1 MAKKKDTEKVKKEEE
16 NSGDETQAA
25 ETKDSETK
33 DSETDSKDQDESDAK
48 DPLEALEEKLQ
59 TSQEEAKESYD
70 RSLRIS
76 AEFENY
82 KKRSAREME
91 DFRKFANELLI
102 KELLSVVD
110 NLERAITSTDNN
122 GNSGDN
128 VVEGVDLIL
137 KEILKI
143 FERFQ
148 VSPIDC
154 VEKPFDP
161 SFHQAV
167 MREENDDYPE
177 NTVVK
182 ELQKGY
188 LLHDRLLRPAMV
200 AVSVAKSKDDNKQE
214 DNEEIKQD

>member
-1 MAKKKDTEKVKKEEE
+1 LAKKKETEKVVKEEE
-16 NSGDETQAA
+16 NSGDETPAA
-25 ETKDSETK
+25 GNDSE
-33 DSETDSKDQDESDAK
+33 DQDASESKDPVKE
-48 DPLEALEEKLQ
+48 LEEKLQ
-59 TSQEEAKESYD
+59 AAQEEGKESYD
-70 RSLRIS
+70 RFLRIS
-76 AEFENY
+76 AEFENF
-82 KKRSAREME
+82 KKRSIREME

-110 NLERAITSTDNN
+110 NLERAITSSDSN
-122 GNSGDN
+122 GNSGGN
-128 VVEGVDLIL
+128 VVEGIDLVL

-143 FERFQ
+143 LERFK
-148 VSPIDC
+148 VSQIDC

-161 SFHQAV
+161 GFHQAV
-167 MREENDDYPE
+167 MREENNDYPE

-214 DNEEIKQD
+214 DKEEIKQD

>member
-1 MAKKKDTEKVKKEEE
+1 MAKKKETEKVVKEEE
-16 NSGDETQAA
+16 KSGDETQAA
-25 ETKDSETK
+25 EAEDSENG
-33 DSETDSKDQDESDAK
+33 SEDQDASDAK
-48 DPLEALEEKLQ
+48 DPVEELEEKLQ
-59 TSQEEAKESYD
+59 AAQEEAKESYD
-70 RSLRIS
+70 RFLRIS

-82 KKRSAREME
+82 KKRSIREME

-110 NLERAITSTDNN
+110 NLERAITSTDNK

-137 KEILKI
+137 KEILKV
-143 FERFQ
+143 FERFK
-148 VSPIDC
+148 VSEIDC
-154 VEKPFDP
+154 IEKPFDP

-200 AVSVAKSKDDNKQE
+200 AVSVAKSKADNDQE
-214 DNEEIKQD
+214 DKEEIKQD

>member
-1 MAKKKDTEKVKKEEE
+1 MAKKKDTEKVIKEEE
-16 NSGDETQAA
+16 NSGDEPQAA

-33 DSETDSKDQDESDAK
+33 DSETDSKDQDASDAK
-48 DPLEALEEKLQ
+48 DPVEELEEKLQ
-59 TSQEEAKESYD
+59 AAQEEAKESYD

-82 KKRSAREME
+82 KKRSTREME

-110 NLERAITSTDNN
+110 NLERALTSTDNN
-122 GNSGDN
+122 SNSGDN

-143 FERFQ
+143 FERFK
-148 VSPIDC
+148 VSQIDC
-154 VEKPFDP
+154 VEKLFDP

-188 LLHDRLLRPAMV
+188 LLQDRLLRPAMV
-200 AVSVAKSKDDNKQE
+200 AVSVAKPKDDNKQE
-214 DNEEIKQD
+214 DKEEIKQD

>member
-1 MAKKKDTEKVKKEEE
+1 MAKKKETEKVVKEEE
-16 NSGDETQAA
+16 NSGDETQAP
-25 ETKDSETK
+25 EN
-33 DSETDSKDQDESDAK
+33 DSKDQDASESE
-48 DPLEALEEKLQ
+48 DPVKKLEGKLQ
-59 TSQEEAKESYD
+59 AAQEEGKESYD
-70 RSLRIS
+70 RFLRIS

-82 KKRSAREME
+82 KKRSIREME

-110 NLERAITSTDNN
+110 NLERAITSTDNK

-128 VVEGVDLIL
+128 VVEGVDLTL

-143 FERFQ
+143 FERFK
-148 VSPIDC
+148 VSEIDC

-214 DNEEIKQD
+214 DKEEIKQD